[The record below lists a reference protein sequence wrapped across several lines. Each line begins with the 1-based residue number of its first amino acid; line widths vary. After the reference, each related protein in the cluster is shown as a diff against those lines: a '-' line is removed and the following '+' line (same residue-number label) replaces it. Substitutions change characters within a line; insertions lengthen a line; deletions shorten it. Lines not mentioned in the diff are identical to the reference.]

1 MMDDPQKE
9 DYIQKRLNKILET
22 RIETDRETLDALADL
37 SQFYTENTLQS
48 RRNLRSQIERRSLA
62 INEVRFCLFCARS
75 AYFLPFFIYVIQIR
89 S

>member
-1 MMDDPQKE
+1 MTEEAQKE
-9 DYIQKRLNKILET
+9 DFIQKRLNKILET

-62 INEVRFCLFCARS
+62 INEVSLVG
-75 AYFLPFFIYVIQIR
+75 LI
-89 S
+89 